1 MGGGGGGQGGSIG
14 AQRDR
19 RALSSSSFS
28 SSSSCTVESSRRR
41 RQKEGTLL
49 PSIRPPPPPPPRH
62 LSSLS
67 SFTPFLLPAYSPLFF
82 LFMYTDHSAPSS
94 SSSFFRPLSFLALYG
109 INKLSSST
117 LFSFPRWLRTLRKEK
132 VLSLSLSSFPPF
144 FRHRFLPPFPA
155 CVRSAKM
162 SQE

>member
-1 MGGGGGGQGGSIG
+1 MGGGGGGGQGGSIG

-19 RALSSSSFS
+19 RALSSSSS
-28 SSSSCTVESSRRR
+28 SSSFSCTVESSRRR
-41 RQKEGTLL
+41 RQKKGTLL

-67 SFTPFLLPAYSPLFF
+67 PFTPFLLPFYVHRPLHP
-82 LFMYTDHSAPSS
+82 YSS
-94 SSSFFRPLSFLALYG
+94 SFFFFRPLSFFALYG

-117 LFSFPRWLRTLRKEK
+117 LFPFPRWLRTLRKEK
-132 VLSLSLSSFPPF
+132 VLLSLSSFPPF
-144 FRHRFLPPFPA
+144 FRHRFLSPFPA